1 MSSQCSTSFRF
12 LYQNPACISL
22 FPLRPVHLARLIL
35 LRGIT
40 ASILNLGFSFTL
52 RPTYHQTKGL
62 KVPIG

>member
-1 MSSQCSTSFRF
+1 MSSTCSTSFKF
-12 LYQNPACISL
+12 PYSNSACISL
-22 FPLRPVHLARLIL
+22 FPLRPVNFACLIL

-52 RPTYHQTKGL
+52 RPIYHQTKGL